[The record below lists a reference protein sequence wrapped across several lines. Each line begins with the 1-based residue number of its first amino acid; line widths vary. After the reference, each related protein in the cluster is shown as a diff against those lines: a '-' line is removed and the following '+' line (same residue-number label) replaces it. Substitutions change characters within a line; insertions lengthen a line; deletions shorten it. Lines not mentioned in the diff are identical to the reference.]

1 MSKYLIWHCWAS
13 ESIARWLAPSIRP
26 HSLQVPPDMEPSAE
40 ERSSTMSLSS
50 GEHISD
56 GEESIRSESQM
67 VKDLQKQAERW
78 ADCTAEWRD
87 RWGKI
92 KDERDF
98 ALKKARGYKKRL
110 EETTSRLQQLEADN
124 RALREELK
132 RPLSSPQQQQQV
144 STDEGIEADESA
156 DVVPTVHFRRRSEPV
171 RPHSF
176 SFPSSSKDDGLGSS
190 AESSSPPISSA
201 AALDLSAFSLE
212 TELKLIQDL
221 VKSHEREESTSDVQ
235 GSPRPRMV
243 SFKVFGPMEGDR
255 EDFSFW
261 QHKKRALSKSVSA
274 DTLHSDSN
282 PAAAAGER
290 ATGVPSKF
298 PPASPEWRLKVP
310 LMGTGT
316 GPSEDLSVLL
326 SGNRVK
332 ETMSEKARSRLSLGR
347 KVELPSD
354 KLPPSEGEKAMKSER
369 DRLLH
374 SCNEEGTQCGGDAVT
389 QSREDKATQS
399 GEKKTASLSGR
410 SERPPETL
418 SWNEMTAQNGAEKVK
433 SPLGEKSLASSTGKM
448 MPGGSGGEM
457 VRKGGVLAK
466 GNRPYVDLATR
477 WEGRRVK
484 EGRADFIT
492 HSITSPT
499 CVSHSVRLTD
509 MIPKTLML
517 NSKFVRTG

>member
-1 MSKYLIWHCWAS
+1 
-13 ESIARWLAPSIRP
+13 
-26 HSLQVPPDMEPSAE
+26 MEPCAE
-40 ERSSTMSLSS
+40 ERSSTLSLSS

-56 GEESIRSESQM
+56 GEESLRSDSQM

-92 KDERDF
+92 KDERDI

-110 EETTSRLQQLEADN
+110 EETTARLQQLEADN

-132 RPLSSPQQQQQV
+132 RPLSSPQQQQV

-171 RPHSF
+171 RPHPF

-201 AALDLSAFSLE
+201 TALDLSAFSLE
-212 TELKLIQDL
+212 SELKLIQDL
-221 VKSHEREESTSDVQ
+221 VKTHERGESASDAQ

-243 SFKVFGPMEGDR
+243 SFKVFGPVEGDR

-282 PAAAAGER
+282 PAAAVGER
-290 ATGVPSKF
+290 VTGVPSKF
-298 PPASPEWRLKVP
+298 PPASPEWHLKVP

-326 SGNRVK
+326 SGDRVK
-332 ETMSEKARSRLSLGR
+332 ENMSEKARSRLSLGR

-354 KLPPSEGEKAMKSER
+354 KLPPSEGEKAMKSGR
-369 DRLLH
+369 DRLLD
-374 SCNEEGTQCGGDAVT
+374 SCNEEGTQSGGDAVT
-389 QSREDKATQS
+389 QSKEDKATQV
-399 GEKKTASLSGR
+399 GEKRTASQSGR
-410 SERPPETL
+410 SERLPETS
-418 SWNEMTAQNGAEKVK
+418 SWNEMTAQNGDEKVK
-433 SPLGEKSLASSTGKM
+433 SLLGEKSLASSSGKM
-448 MPGGSGGEM
+448 VPGGSGGEM

-466 GNRPYVDLATR
+466 GNRPFVDLATR

-484 EGRADFIT
+484 EGRAASIT
-492 HSITSPT
+492 HSITSPM
-499 CVSHSVRLTD
+499 CVSHSVRLNRHD
-509 MIPKTLML
+509 
-517 NSKFVRTG
+517 S

>member
-1 MSKYLIWHCWAS
+1 
-13 ESIARWLAPSIRP
+13 
-26 HSLQVPPDMEPSAE
+26 
-40 ERSSTMSLSS
+40 MSLSS
-50 GEHISD
+50 GEHNSD

-110 EETTSRLQQLEADN
+110 EETSARLQQLEADN
-124 RALREELK
+124 QALREELK
-132 RPLSSPQQQQQV
+132 RPLPSPQQQQV
-144 STDEGIEADESA
+144 STDEVIEADESA

-190 AESSSPPISSA
+190 TESSSPPIPSA
-201 AALDLSAFSLE
+201 TALDLSAFSLE

-221 VKSHEREESTSDVQ
+221 VKTHERGESASDAQ
-235 GSPRPRMV
+235 GSPRPRVV
-243 SFKVFGPMEGDR
+243 SFKVFGPVEGDR

-261 QHKKRALSKSVSA
+261 QHKKRALSKSVSV
-274 DTLHSDSN
+274 DRLHNDSN

-290 ATGVPSKF
+290 ATGVPNKF
-298 PPASPEWRLKVP
+298 PPAPQEWPLKVP
-310 LMGTGT
+310 LMGTRT

-326 SGNRVK
+326 SDDKVK
-332 ETMSEKARSRLSLGR
+332 ETMSEKPRSRLSLGR

-354 KLPPSEGEKAMKSER
+354 KLPPSEEETAKKSGR
-369 DRLLH
+369 DRLLQ
-374 SCNEEGTQCGGDAVT
+374 SCNEEGTQSGWDVVT
-389 QSREDKATQS
+389 QSREDKATQTW
-399 GEKKTASLSGR
+399 EKRTASQSGR
-410 SERPPETL
+410 SERPLETS
-418 SWNEMTAQNGAEKVK
+418 SWNEMAAQNGAEKVT
-433 SPLGEKSLASSTGKM
+433 SPLGENSLGSSSSKM

-466 GNRPYVDLATR
+466 GNRPFVDLATR
-477 WEGRRVK
+477 
-484 EGRADFIT
+484 
-492 HSITSPT
+492 
-499 CVSHSVRLTD
+499 
-509 MIPKTLML
+509 
-517 NSKFVRTG
+517 